1 MSYDADLAPRLPT
14 ATIGGCVNFLSMN
27 NDPVDRIEGVPA
39 TGSLWVVL
47 PKLVI
52 GIVETTFLIV
62 VAFWLYFGFVDSYA
76 FLIAA
81 IFALLQILIL
91 IGLRFQSRTD
101 LHARTVSAGR
111 FDRLGAFWL
120 MAVIFGSVVGWFTAD
135 AARAYPQA
143 ASAFQILTVLLTIL
157 VPISASIPN
166 YRYVT
171 AANAYITLPLLA
183 ILSALPSIIG
193 IGSALSLWQQFN
205 HYIDR

>member
-1 MSYDADLAPRLPT
+1 
-14 ATIGGCVNFLSMN
+14 MN

-135 AARAYPQA
+135 AATAYPQA

-183 ILSALPSIIG
+183 ILSALPSFIG